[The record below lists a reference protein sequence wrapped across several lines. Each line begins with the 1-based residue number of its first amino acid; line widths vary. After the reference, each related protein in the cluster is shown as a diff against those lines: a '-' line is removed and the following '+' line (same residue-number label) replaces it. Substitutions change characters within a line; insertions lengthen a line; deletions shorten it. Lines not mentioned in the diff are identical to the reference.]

1 MYNIQHTVLL
11 TNVRLLLYKLKIEAL
26 TVETVFS
33 CCVLLT
39 GLRGGLDLMNS
50 RMISWALFFNLGGIS
65 PFT

>member
-11 TNVRLLLYKLKIEAL
+11 TNVSFLLYKLEAL